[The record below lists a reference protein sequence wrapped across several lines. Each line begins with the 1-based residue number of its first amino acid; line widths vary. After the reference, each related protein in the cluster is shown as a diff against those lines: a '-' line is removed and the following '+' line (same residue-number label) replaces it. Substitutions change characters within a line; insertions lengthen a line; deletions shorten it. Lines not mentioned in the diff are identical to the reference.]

1 MRRKTCYDHNTMA
14 KIRLWDT
21 KNTKTEVESRPNSP
35 APAQSVG
42 QTVTTE
48 DYYNSPLARKSSSS
62 RQTNKQI
69 EGLKIGSPFAPSP
82 QIPASSEQNSSL
94 SEDNFEKVE
103 KFRVLKKRQR
113 RRQAMSVSVSEEEEQ
128 MLREG
133 AAAEGMTFSAWARK
147 HLFRA
152 MKAKIPTRPIR

>member
-1 MRRKTCYDHNTMA
+1 MRQKTCYDHNTMA

-21 KNTKTEVESRPNSP
+21 KNNKTEGDSRPHSP

-48 DYYNSPLARKSSSS
+48 DYFNSPLARGARKN
-62 RQTNKQI
+62 QNKPVDGI
-69 EGLKIGSPFAPSP
+69 KIGSPI
-82 QIPASSEQNSSL
+82 QSSQAVISKDSSQ
-94 SEDNFEKVE
+94 SEENFEKVQ

-113 RRQAMSVSVSEEEEQ
+113 RRQAMSISVSEEEEDI
-128 MLREG
+128 LREG
-133 AAAEGMTFSAWARK
+133 AAAEGMSFSAWARK

-152 MKAKIPTRPIR
+152 MKSKIPKRPNN